1 MWAQTYG
8 VRCQCIYQQL
18 ETGQSLPDV
27 FKCKNAGITGE
38 PSAAAD
44 DGDIPQTGTYPLG
57 GLAKRIGRK
66 RVGNQMAET

>member
-1 MWAQTYG
+1 M
-8 VRCQCIYQQL
+8 
-18 ETGQSLPDV
+18 
-27 FKCKNAGITGE
+27 GITGE